1 MNEWTL
7 TLTAA
12 LAGFALTALLGFVI
26 IPKLRKLKF
35 GQKILEIGPKWH
47 KSKEGTPTMGG
58 IMFILGTVGAVAIA
72 WLADILSGGIV
83 FGSGNL
89 AADTQ
94 LKSSILCG
102 LLMAFSMG
110 LVGFADDYVKV
121 VKKRNKGLSIGQKTL
136 AQLLICLAYLG
147 SLYISAGGAP
157 RMFIPFYGEA
167 AMGWLFWP
175 FGICVIYAA
184 INAVNFTDGIDGLCS
199 SVTVSVA
206 VALGIIAAMRGLL
219 GVSLAAAAL
228 AGACGGFLMWN
239 RFPAK
244 VFMGDT
250 GSMFLGGMVVALAYA
265 LGSPLI
271 LLAVGAVYV
280 LEGLSD
286 VLQIG
291 YFKLTHG
298 KRIFKM
304 APIHHHFEMSGWSEK
319 KIVVIFTCLSLIG
332 CLAGIAAMYYGGY
345 PT

>member
-7 TLTAA
+7 ILSAA
-12 LAGFALTALLGFVI
+12 LAGFALTALLGFAI

-35 GQKILEIGPKWH
+35 GQKILEIGPNWH

-58 IMFILGTVGAVAIA
+58 IMFILGTVGAVAIS
-72 WLADILSGGIV
+72 WLADILSGGAI
-83 FGSGNL
+83 FDSGDL

-94 LKSSILCG
+94 LKSHILCG
-102 LLMAFSMG
+102 LLMALSMG

-121 VKKRNKGLSIGQKTL
+121 VKKRNKGLSISQKTL

-147 SLYISAGGAP
+147 SLYISTGGVP
-157 RMFIPFYGEA
+157 RMFIPFLGDTVI
-167 AMGWLFWP
+167 GWLFWP

-206 VALGIIAAMRGLL
+206 VTLGVIAAMRGLF

-228 AGACGGFLMWN
+228 AGACGGFLVWN

-271 LLAVGAVYV
+271 LLAVGVVYV

-291 YFKLTHG
+291 YFKLTKG

-319 KIVVIFTCLSLIG
+319 KIVIVFTCVSLIG